1 MKKSSLFIVLLAAL
15 LVFSGGVLAGVSFED
30 KLQRLGD
37 LLKNGDTTADI
48 ARLEQAK
55 SGLVNIDPIEIPG
68 SGLEVPTS
76 FVAGSPVHRFALG
89 VAYLKAGQEDRAET
103 VFESLRTTK
112 VATYRGYLWEE
123 DGFNNRSVQ
132 PVLGSLARYYL
143 YRKKPD
149 RALAFIDRI
158 FELQTEIN
166 RVATRENGR
175 LERFHPMTLLSGV
188 LYSRE
193 KDIPADEAVEF
204 LTFVGIVY
212 QKNNRMNQAV
222 PMYERA
228 VEQMIDAML
237 AAKSTSFG
245 HSSDFFYL
253 MQAYIQTGRAKDAD
267 VLKPSYE
274 MMREREKRS
283 NASRA
288 KEEQAKK
295 ALETLETARTALYR
309 KYPGYLAASDAALA
323 LLDQAAGSKDPA
335 QRDAILAETQARLL
349 ALIVQQNCELIDQNK
364 AILEELRRGKK

>member
-1 MKKSSLFIVLLAAL
+1 MLFAAL
-15 LVFSGGVLAGVSFED
+15 LLFSGGVLAGVTFED

-37 LLKNGDTTADI
+37 LLKNGESTADI
-48 ARLEQAK
+48 ARLEQAT
-55 SGLVNIDPIEIPG
+55 SGLINIEPIETPG
-68 SGLEVPTS
+68 SGLEVPAS
-76 FVAGSPVHRFALG
+76 FVAGSPVHKFALG

-103 VFESLRTTK
+103 IFENLRTTR

-149 RALAFIDRI
+149 RALAFIERI

-166 RVATRENGR
+166 KAATRENGR

-193 KDIPADEAVEF
+193 KEVPAEETVEF

-212 QKNNRMNQAV
+212 QKNNRMTLAV

-228 VEQMIDAML
+228 VEQMVDAML
-237 AAKSTSFG
+237 SAKSTASG
-245 HSSDFFYL
+245 HSADFFYL

-267 VLKPSYE
+267 ILKPSYD

-283 NASRA
+283 NASRV
-288 KEEQAKK
+288 KEEQARK

-323 LLDQAAGSKDPA
+323 LLDQAGQSKDQV
-335 QRDAILAETQARLL
+335 QRETALAEAQARLL

-364 AILEELRRGKK
+364 AILEELRKGKK